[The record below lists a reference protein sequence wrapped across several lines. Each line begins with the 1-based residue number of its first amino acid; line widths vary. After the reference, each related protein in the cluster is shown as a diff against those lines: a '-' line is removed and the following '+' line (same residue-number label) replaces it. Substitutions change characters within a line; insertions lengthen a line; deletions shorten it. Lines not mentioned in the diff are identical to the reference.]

1 MTSQEIFKQI
11 NPQLMKQQEDQKRLV
26 DAKTGFSKQLVVG
39 MAIASKQGGPQ
50 AGQTQGGQAQAQP
63 LTQNNGWGSTNA

>member
-1 MTSQEIFKQI
+1 
-11 NPQLMKQQEDQKRLV
+11 MKQQEDQKRLV

-39 MAIASKQGGPQ
+39 MAIASKQLGQ
-50 AGQTQGGQAQAQP
+50 AQGGQAQGGQAQP

>member
-39 MAIASKQGGPQ
+39 MAIASKQLGQ
-50 AGQTQGGQAQAQP
+50 AQGGQAQAQP

>member
-39 MAIASKQGGPQ
+39 MAIASKQL
-50 AGQTQGGQAQAQP
+50 GQTQGGQVQP